1 MSRQYTETPGFSWP
15 SQYGWYKKPAKTTKT
30 IGAKPRFKMRVEYNH
45 WFSRESRMTSGRW
58 SPELLQKYAVLW
70 ESEELRETKNPY
82 LGKQHFFVSLPV
94 VSVVLLREN

>member
-1 MSRQYTETPGFSWP
+1 
-15 SQYGWYKKPAKTTKT
+15 
-30 IGAKPRFKMRVEYNH
+30 
-45 WFSRESRMTSGRW
+45 MTSGRW